1 MRIKILV
8 ADGDGQIRNELKKLL
23 CAEGY
28 EIDLVSDGISVI
40 KHFRRYDYDLAILD
54 IILPELDGKSVCRQ
68 IRKMSE
74 VPFVILSSSL
84 DEDTKLKCYE
94 LGAEDYITKPFSQK
108 ELLARIKVIIRRGT
122 GKKEQYDHERS
133 LKFDGLSIDTFS
145 HTVFID
151 DRKALLTP
159 KEYQLLL
166 LLAKNP
172 NQVFSR
178 EKLLDEVW
186 GNDYYGTDRT
196 VDTHI
201 KTLREALRPRQDYI
215 STVRGYGYR
224 FNEAYDDSFKK

>member
-1 MRIKILV
+1 VKIKILV
-8 ADGDGQIRNELKKLL
+8 ADGDMHIRNELRMLL
-23 CAEGY
+23 CNEGY
-28 EIDLVSDGISVI
+28 DVDPVSDGITVI
-40 KHFRRYDYDLAILD
+40 KHFRRYDYNLAILD
-54 IILPELDGKSVCRQ
+54 INLPELDGKSVCRQ

-74 VPFVILSSSL
+74 VPFVILSSIT
-84 DEDTKLKCYE
+84 DEETKLQCYE

-108 ELLARIKVIIRRGT
+108 ELLAKIKVIIRRGT
-122 GKKEQYDHERS
+122 AKTEQNDHVRN
-133 LKFDGLSIDTFS
+133 LKFDGLSIDTVS

-151 DRKALLTP
+151 DRKVLLTP

-178 EKLLDEVW
+178 ERLLNEVW
-186 GNDYYGTDRT
+186 GSDYYGTDRT

-215 STVRGYGYR
+215 LTVRGFGYR
-224 FNEAYDDSFKK
+224 FNEAYI